1 MDIMNRFKYVL
12 VLLCGLYASCT
23 KYDTPESIAGGIE
36 DTAASK
42 KSVKRYVLWVNIDGA
57 VGSVVKREVERGALP
72 VMQKMLEHSKY
83 VWTGVAD
90 DHALLTEGREAY
102 DEEDP
107 LTWATMLTGINSRMH
122 RIKDYSYTP
131 DFMIGDAAV
140 TYAKTIVQYVSDKE
154 PNLLMSCVSPWPN
167 LNRYVGCSP

>member
-57 VGSVVKREVERGALP
+57 VGSGGGKRSPSG
-72 VMQKMLEHSKY
+72 
-83 VWTGVAD
+83 
-90 DHALLTEGREAY
+90 HA
-102 DEEDP
+102 ED
-107 LTWATMLTGINSRMH
+107 A
-122 RIKDYSYTP
+122 
-131 DFMIGDAAV
+131 
-140 TYAKTIVQYVSDKE
+140 
-154 PNLLMSCVSPWPN
+154 
-167 LNRYVGCSP
+167 